1 MTITV
6 TQQNLKK
13 YQPFVINVDECGTT
27 HQVDIDGIGVLN
39 FLEPIS
45 PELLVEIRTN
55 IDNQLTKYF
64 EDIPVDPSTL
74 GYTFNITPQ
83 NKLDR
88 TLNAEIIQLSATFFV
103 ESIENGNNT
112 AQLALI
118 KIITLIILQEIMVL
132 P

>member
-6 TQQNLKK
+6 TQPNLKK
-13 YQPFVINVDECGTT
+13 YQPFVIDVDECGTT
-27 HQVDIDGIGVLN
+27 HQVDIVGTGVLK

-64 EDIPVDPSTL
+64 EALPVESSTL

-83 NKLDR
+83 NRLDR

-103 ESIENGNNT
+103 EQVENGNNT
-112 AQLALI
+112 AQLAII
-118 KIITLIILQEIMVL
+118 KLITLIILQEIMVL